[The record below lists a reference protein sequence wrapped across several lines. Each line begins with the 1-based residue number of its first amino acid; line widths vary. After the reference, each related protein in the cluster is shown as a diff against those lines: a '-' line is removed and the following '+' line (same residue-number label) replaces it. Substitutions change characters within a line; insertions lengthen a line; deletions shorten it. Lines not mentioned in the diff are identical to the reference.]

1 MLLQSTR
8 LASKSFGKCTHFT
21 AYVACEYALPPCF
34 SLGSLESNMSVVF
47 LTFL

>member
-8 LASKSFGKCTHFT
+8 LASKSFGKCTLLLN
-21 AYVACEYALPPCF
+21 VACEYALPPCF